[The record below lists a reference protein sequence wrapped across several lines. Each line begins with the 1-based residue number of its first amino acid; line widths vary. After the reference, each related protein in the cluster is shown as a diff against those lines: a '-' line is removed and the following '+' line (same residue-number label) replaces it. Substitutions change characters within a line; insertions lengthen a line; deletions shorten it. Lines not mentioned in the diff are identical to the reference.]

1 MTEGT
6 NTLLYYFRKD
16 AMPLALNLSY
26 YIRYDYRNNMV
37 CPALKFSYNN
47 MDNA

>member
-26 YIRYDYRNNMV
+26 ISDMTIGMIW
-37 CPALKFSYNN
+37 CAQH
-47 MDNA
+47 

>member
-16 AMPLALNLSY
+16 R
-26 YIRYDYRNNMV
+26 RYHGSVLICVGVIYHHVGMN
-37 CPALKFSYNN
+37 
-47 MDNA
+47 

>member
-26 YIRYDYRNNMV
+26 MTIGMIWCAQHYK
-37 CPALKFSYNN
+37 ALL
-47 MDNA
+47 